1 MIFSL
6 LIKAIPIVFIISFI
20 QQNYPDQFNQFL
32 ITLSYNAIYIY
43 SKLQIF
49 IGKYVKQLKQ
59 FIDSNPEVK
68 KFVDKFFTMMKKRD
82 EIEYIKDGKVI
93 STCYLDTQHT
103 APQNF
108 HFMIISYY
116 NNANNSMY
124 SNKKIE
130 YSLLDSNTDYEISN
144 IQFFLVEAIIGNE
157 RYKIDL
163 KNENYNFY
171 IIDNIFDR
179 QFFIFYLLNYY
190 KESTITIEQIESKL
204 SENNCFI
211 KIVDNEVNI
220 LQLNLSDKNDNIQI
234 KKDKYIRRV

>member
-1 MIFSL
+1 MLYSL
-6 LIKAIPIVFIISFI
+6 LIKAIPIVFIVSFI
-20 QQNYPDQFNQFL
+20 QQNYPDQFNNFL

-43 SKLQIF
+43 SRLQIF
-49 IGKYVKQLKQ
+49 IGKYIKQLKQ
-59 FIDSNPEVK
+59 FIDSNPELK
-68 KFVDKFFTMMKKRD
+68 KMVDKFFSMLKKRD

-103 APQNF
+103 SPQNF

-116 NNANNSMY
+116 NNNYNSMY
-124 SNKKIE
+124 SNKKIT
-130 YSLLDSNTDYEISN
+130 YSLLDSNREYDVSN
-144 IQFFLVEAIIGNE
+144 IQFFLVEAIIGND

-171 IIDNIFDR
+171 IVDNIFDK

-190 KESTITIEQIESKL
+190 KESTINIEDIEKSINDN
-204 SENNCFI
+204 SAFI